1 MFLFCCMYGSRVYR
15 YVKTMKAKAGSKRS
29 HGKHILL
36 DQNAKPSEQ
45 FEFLREIQGVTAE
58 MMDKAVELLNAN
70 G

>member
-1 MFLFCCMYGSRVYR
+1 
-15 YVKTMKAKAGSKRS
+15 MKAKAGSKRS